1 MQDVELIK
9 MAQRGDGQA
18 FCVLIDHYEKKIYN
32 IAYKFMRNEHD
43 AQDAAQDAIIKM
55 YTNIKKFS
63 FQAAFSTW
71 MYRVTANT
79 CLDLLR
85 KKKPDTGIDEYE
97 RYAVSKDG
105 NPDAVTLNK
114 ELGNNIKKAIQ
125 LLPEKYI
132 PIIILKDIEGL
143 KYEEIAQILG
153 ISVGTVKSRISRA
166 REKLRDILISKKL
179 L

>member
-1 MQDVELIK
+1 MQDAELVK
-9 MAQRGDGQA
+9 LAQKDDEQA
-18 FCVLIDHYEKKIYN
+18 FCALIQKYEKRIYN

-55 YTNIKKFS
+55 YTNINKFS
-63 FQAAFSTW
+63 FQSAFTTW

-85 KKKPDTGIDEYE
+85 RKNPSVDIEEFE
-97 RYAVSKDG
+97 RLAVSTEG
-105 NPDAVTLNK
+105 NPSADTINR
-114 ELGNNIKKAIQ
+114 ELGNAIKDSIR

-132 PIIILKDIEGL
+132 PIIVLKDMEGL
-143 KYEEIAQILG
+143 KYEEIAGILN

-166 REKLRDILISKKL
+166 REKLRAILISNDL
-179 L
+179 I